1 MFNLLKR
8 RTKNTKGFTLI
19 ELIVVIAILGILAG
33 IAVPR
38 FTGFT
43 DKAKL
48 AVDNQY
54 AALVANSVVVLMA
67 DGTITTGGTLTIA
80 NNGVATSNATMK
92 SGAGTFEAEIVKL
105 VPTKALKTAS
115 KTYSILIQD
124 DGTYTPVQ

>member
-54 AALVANSVVVLMA
+54 AALVANAVVVLMA